1 MRYRE
6 SDTSRFN
13 AIFKNR
19 REAFSL
25 RKEAFSPPKPLQE
38 FARALGAGYQF
49 SSPERIQLFN
59 PIYSSPN
66 GGRYLYN
73 DQAPP
78 ALPVSNRVTQHS
90 DELIEEGNGA
100 LVQDRY
106 ADAVQF
112 YTRALEA
119 NQKNADALNN
129 RAVAYFC
136 MGQWQETIID
146 VISCLVKQPK
156 NFQVITIC
164 CHFCH

>member
-1 MRYRE
+1 M
-6 SDTSRFN
+6 
-13 AIFKNR
+13 
-19 REAFSL
+19 
-25 RKEAFSPPKPLQE
+25 
-38 FARALGAGYQF
+38 
-49 SSPERIQLFN
+49 
-59 PIYSSPN
+59 
-66 GGRYLYN
+66 
-73 DQAPP
+73 
-78 ALPVSNRVTQHS
+78 TQNS